1 MVPNQSQHASSTAP
15 PGQNAS
21 ARGTVLIVDDNPA
34 IRTLLSARVKSEGF
48 AGLTADNGRK
58 ALSILRQQN
67 VDVVLADIS
76 MPEMDGIRLLEAIT
90 GDTDLAHIP
99 VLMISSGDDQGQIIQ
114 CIEKGAIDYLI
125 KPFNQGIL
133 KARLTTCIAR
143 KQQRDRELHTL
154 SMARAAVPVVIP
166 GSHVVDALDDETEES
181 QRTHVLPE
189 PEVFVHDIAR
199 SDHGPRLTLPDASD
213 IVKPN
218 AVEILDHVGNIKLI
232 RFIGKGAMGEVYL
245 GHHELL
251 NMDMAV
257 KLVRGEWLANSDA
270 RRRFLQEAR
279 VAARLSH
286 PNIVRLHEIGQ
297 SALGVYLAFEY
308 VSGGTLKN
316 KINASE
322 GQRLSL
328 NEAIAIAHGICLGLN
343 EAHRLQIVHR
353 DLKPANILLTP
364 DGTPKVADMGLAK
377 QISGDHASDLTGT
390 YIPIGTPA
398 YMAPEQIQSD
408 SAIDTRVDLYSLGV
422 ILYQMLAGTVPFPE
436 KQARDA
442 MLAQLHKTPPPIE
455 NFNPDVPPWLRTL
468 ISALLEKS
476 PADRPASAL
485 DVAWTLENR
494 KAPKHAKKPESG
506 AFKPKA

>member
-1 MVPNQSQHASSTAP
+1 MLPDQQDQAQP
-15 PGQNAS
+15 PTSAAAAAS

-34 IRTLLSARVKSEGF
+34 IRTLLSARVKTEGF
-48 AGLTADNGRK
+48 ASIAVDNGRK

-67 VDVVLADIS
+67 VDVVLTDIS

-90 GDTDLAHIP
+90 ADANLGHIP
-99 VLMISSGDDQGQIIQ
+99 VLMISSGNDQEQIIK
-114 CIEKGAIDYLI
+114 CIEKGAIDYLV

-143 KQQRDRELHTL
+143 KQQRDRELYTL
-154 SMARAAVPVVIP
+154 SLAKAGIPALAATRT
-166 GSHVVDALDDETEES
+166 SDEEHSEAD
-181 QRTHVLPE
+181 RTHVLPD
-189 PEVFVHDIAR
+189 PEVYVHDQAKHDLSNI
-199 SDHGPRLTLPDASD
+199 SLSEASD
-213 IVKPN
+213 LIKPN
-218 AVEILDHVGNIKLI
+218 AVDILDHVGAIKLI

-245 GHHELL
+245 GHHDLL
-251 NMDMAV
+251 NLDMAV
-257 KLVRGEWLANSDA
+257 KLVRGEWLSNSDA
-270 RRRFLQEAR
+270 RKRFLQEAR

-308 VSGGTLKN
+308 VSGGTLKAR
-316 KINASE
+316 INAAPDFKLELSE
-322 GQRLSL
+322 TIR
-328 NEAIAIAHGICLGLN
+328 IAHGICLGLH

-377 QISGDHASDLTGT
+377 QITADKSSDITGI

-408 SAIDTRVDLYSLGV
+408 APIDTRVDLYSLGV
-422 ILYQMLAGTVPFPE
+422 ILYQMLAGQVPFPD

-455 NFNPDVPPWLRTL
+455 SFNPDIPAWLKNL
-468 ISALLEKS
+468 VSALLEKN
-476 PADRPASAL
+476 PADRPATAL
-485 DVAWTLENR
+485 EVAWTLENHR
-494 KAPKHAKKPESG
+494 QPRHSKKPDSD
-506 AFKPKA
+506 AFNPKI

>member
-1 MVPNQSQHASSTAP
+1 MPPDPIEQPQPNTHAGVVAQP
-15 PGQNAS
+15 
-21 ARGTVLIVDDNPA
+21 RGTVLIVDDNPA
-34 IRTLLSARVKSEGF
+34 IRTLLSARIKSEGF
-48 AGLTADNGRK
+48 SGIAVDNGRK

-67 VDVVLADIS
+67 VDVVLTDIS

-90 GDTDLAHIP
+90 SDSALSHIP

-143 KQQRDRELHTL
+143 KQQRDRELYTL
-154 SMARAAVPVVIP
+154 SLAKAGIPAVPAAAANHSAP
-166 GSHVVDALDDETEES
+166 DDDYSEAD
-181 QRTHVLPE
+181 RTHVLPE
-189 PEVFVHDIAR
+189 PEVYVHDLAKNDPAAR
-199 SDHGPRLTLPDASD
+199 ITLSEASD
-213 IVKPN
+213 LIKPN

-245 GHHELL
+245 GHHDLL
-251 NMDMAV
+251 NLDMAV
-257 KLVRGEWLANSDA
+257 KLVRGEWLSNSDA
-270 RRRFLQEAR
+270 RKRFLQEAR

-308 VSGGTLKN
+308 ISGGTLKAR
-316 KINASE
+316 INAAP
-322 GQRLSL
+322 GLKL
-328 NEAIAIAHGICLGLN
+328 GLDEAIRIAHDICLGLH

-377 QISGDHASDLTGT
+377 QITGDKSSDITGI

-408 SAIDTRVDLYSLGV
+408 APIDTRVDLYSLGV
-422 ILYQMLAGTVPFPE
+422 ILYQMLAGTVPFPD

-455 NFNPDVPPWLRTL
+455 SFNPDIPAWLRSL
-468 ISALLEKS
+468 IASLLEKN
-476 PADRPASAL
+476 PADRPATAL
-485 DVAWTLENR
+485 EVAWTLENR
-494 KAPKHAKKPESG
+494 RSTRHSEK
-506 AFKPKA
+506 

>member
-1 MVPNQSQHASSTAP
+1 MQGS
-15 PGQNAS
+15 PGNV
-21 ARGTVLIVDDNPA
+21 RGTVLIVDDNPA

-48 AGLTADNGRK
+48 AGIAVDNGRK
-58 ALSILRQQN
+58 ALSILRLQN
-67 VDVVLADIS
+67 IDVVLADIS
-76 MPEMDGIRLLEAIT
+76 MPEMDGIRLLEAIVSDPQLT
-90 GDTDLAHIP
+90 HIP

-114 CIEKGAIDYLI
+114 CIEKGAIDYLV

-143 KQQRDRELHTL
+143 KQQRDRELYTL
-154 SMARAAVPVVIP
+154 SLARAGMPAVTA
-166 GSHVVDALDDETEES
+166 GALAASHAQDEEFSEAD
-181 QRTHVLPE
+181 RTHVLPP
-189 PEVFVHDIAR
+189 PEVYVHDLSKSDPGAR
-199 SDHGPRLTLPDASD
+199 ISLAEASD
-213 IVKPN
+213 MVRPN
-218 AVEILDHVGNIKLI
+218 AVEILDRVGNIKLI
-232 RFIGKGAMGEVYL
+232 KFIGKGAMGEVYL

-257 KLVRGEWLANSDA
+257 KLVRGEWLANTDA
-270 RRRFLQEAR
+270 RKRFLQEAR

-297 SALGVYLAFEY
+297 SALGIYLAFEY

-316 KINASE
+316 KINASP

-328 NEAIAIAHGICLGLN
+328 DNAIQIAHDICLGLH
-343 EAHRLQIVHR
+343 EAHRLQIAHR

-364 DGTPKVADMGLAK
+364 EGIPKVADLGLAK
-377 QISGDHASDLTGT
+377 QITGDRGSDITGV

-408 SAIDTRVDLYSLGV
+408 ADIDTRVDLYSLGV
-422 ILYQMLAGTVPFPE
+422 ILYQMLAGQVPFPD

-442 MLAQLHKTPPPIE
+442 MLAQLHKTPPAIE
-455 NFNPDVPPWLRTL
+455 NFNPDVPAWLRNL
-468 ISALLEKS
+468 ISSLLEKS
-476 PADRPASAL
+476 PADRPSTAL
-485 DVAWTLENR
+485 EVAWTLENR
-494 KAPKHAKKPESG
+494 RSGKPARKPDSG